1 MKKKILIIRRVLNIH
16 KVHNHGD
23 ISVRLI
29 KICDRS
35 LRKPIV
41 LLLENSTKLS
51 CYPDIGNDFIL
62 YQHIKIVTNN

>member
-1 MKKKILIIRRVLNIH
+1 MENNSELPTNQISLTPSRPYSLDFNEEKILIIRRVLNIH

-35 LRKPIV
+35 L
-41 LLLENSTKLS
+41 
-51 CYPDIGNDFIL
+51 
-62 YQHIKIVTNN
+62 